1 MRRHV
6 KGAPSSA
13 VVGRVREG
21 GRRLRR
27 YAAEEADGGI
37 WGRGR
42 ERVAVGPGGAGG
54 SEEGLGLDGLN
65 SRRDFSLGP

>member
-6 KGAPSSA
+6 KGAPPSA

-37 WGRGR
+37 LGRGR
-42 ERVAVGPGGAGG
+42 ERVAVGPGAR
-54 SEEGLGLDGLN
+54 EGVRKG
-65 SRRDFSLGP
+65 